1 VYNRK
6 RSLNKKGMALV
17 QVEAYLDRKKKYFST
32 KVYLKPEQWD
42 NKKLIVKNHPN
53 ADALNRL
60 IYEFMAMIEK
70 KELYSREVLKYYL
83 DHGNVFTSDYGGDKE
98 LLMSVT
104 QLSDSIYTGGRFRRH
119 RILIQ
124 KESLNLYSTTIFN
137 IDIKQVPVITIFY
150 DKAYNVKA
158 IRNWLVYTTY
168 KP

>member
-1 VYNRK
+1 MML
-6 RSLNKKGMALV
+6 LNITKNIIKIGMILTSISILGCCKSKSQHILLPIDNV
-17 QVEAYLDRKKKYFST
+17 IYFMLDVNNDT
-32 KVYLKPEQWD
+32 TT
-42 NKKLIVKNHPN
+42 I
-53 ADALNRL
+53 
-60 IYEFMAMIEK
+60 IEK
-70 KELYSREVLKYYL
+70 KGLYSREVLKYYC
-83 DHGNVFTSDYGGDKE
+83 DHDNVFTSDYGGDKE

-104 QLSDSIYTGGRFRRH
+104 QLSDSIYTGWRFRRH

-124 KESLNLYSTTIFN
+124 KESLNLYSTSIFD

>member
-1 VYNRK
+1 MML
-6 RSLNKKGMALV
+6 LNITKNIIKIGMILTSISILGCCKSKSQHILLPIDNV
-17 QVEAYLDRKKKYFST
+17 KYFMLDVNNDT
-32 KVYLKPEQWD
+32 TT
-42 NKKLIVKNHPN
+42 I
-53 ADALNRL
+53 
-60 IYEFMAMIEK
+60 IEK
-70 KELYSREVLKYYL
+70 KGLYSREVLKFYR
-83 DHGNVFTSDYGGDKE
+83 DFTSDYGGDKE

-124 KESLNLYSTTIFN
+124 KESLNLYSTSIFN